1 MLLISTWAQVPAEA
15 GGVHCCC
22 FRTLNPI
29 KKKVYHIQVTH
40 LGLSLGEPF
49 PAGRVLFFLF
59 FCFLFFIMK
68 LLSLGDWLSVGGSS
82 LLHTM

>member
-1 MLLISTWAQVPAEA
+1 M
-15 GGVHCCC
+15 
-22 FRTLNPI
+22 
-29 KKKVYHIQVTH
+29 YHIQVTH

-49 PAGRVLFFLF
+49 PAGRLVLLLLF
-59 FCFLFFIMK
+59 VVCFFIMK